1 MIFKPDL
8 GRNFWDIF
16 PQIFLTFR
24 VCIKPAKPL
33 WTTVTWTCFDQR
45 YFYLACELST
55 VNWKNWIEQIF
66 CAGIRLFATRF

>member
-24 VCIKPAKPL
+24 VWIKLQKEVFL
-33 WTTVTWTCFDQR
+33 WTTVTWTRFDQR
-45 YFYLACELST
+45 YFYLACKLSK
-55 VNWKNWIEQIF
+55 VD
-66 CAGIRLFATRF
+66 